1 MAISTEECNAHYD
14 RLLEISN
21 ALDVDG
27 KTKESLLMSAQIEF
41 QESYEK
47 SDNISTECRQL
58 QFRSLS
64 AVDWFVRSEASLTML
79 RSALSTIEALG
90 VANEQNRVDFF
101 KALVGHR
108 RFDEARAFKL
118 KHPTLEVERIPEIAE
133 TDIHMPAAFRIAD
146 ASGDRLVP
154 VSFELDKIRLVAVV
168 HPLCSFSKRALTAI
182 ASAQPGMAS
191 SRAVYLAPVDQ
202 MLFLSELIE
211 WNGANDSVEILLANS
226 REDWPFI
233 DRWATPSFYI
243 LRDGQVQ
250 ATLSGWPDDSQL
262 EKLIRLIESAD

>member
-1 MAISTEECNAHYD
+1 
-14 RLLEISN
+14 
-21 ALDVDG
+21 
-27 KTKESLLMSAQIEF
+27 
-41 QESYEK
+41 
-47 SDNISTECRQL
+47 
-58 QFRSLS
+58 
-64 AVDWFVRSEASLTML
+64 
-79 RSALSTIEALG
+79 
-90 VANEQNRVDFF
+90 
-101 KALVGHR
+101 
-108 RFDEARAFKL
+108 
-118 KHPTLEVERIPEIAE
+118 
-133 TDIHMPAAFRIAD
+133 MPAAFRIAD

-243 LRDGQVQ
+243 LRDGQVT
-250 ATLSGWPDDSQL
+250 ATLIGWPDDSQL
-262 EKLIRLIESAD
+262 EKLNRLIESAD